1 MTKGDSVNISL
12 REATADDI
20 AICGKIC
27 FEAFTDIA
35 NRHNFPPDFPSPA
48 VAEGMLSFIIGN
60 PGFYGV
66 VAELDGDIVGSNFL
80 DERGEIFGL
89 GPVTVSVPGQNSG
102 VGKVLMQ
109 HCMDRSNQRGAKG
122 VRLLQA
128 AYHNRSLALYTR
140 LGFDVQDVLSTLQGP
155 ALNLS
160 IDGYAVRP
168 AETPDIEDC
177 NRLCRQ
183 THGHDRQQELQDA
196 INAGTATVVE
206 NAESIRGFS
215 SRLGY
220 AGFTVAENNDALKA
234 LIGAAPEFAGA
245 GIIMPSGNGE
255 VMRWCLE
262 NGLRVVHQ
270 LTLMTTG
277 QFQRPTT
284 PYMASIFY

>member
-89 GPVTVSVPGQNSG
+89 GPITVSVQGQNSG

-109 HCMDRSNQRGAKG
+109 HCMDRSSQRGAKG

>member
-89 GPVTVSVPGQNSG
+89 GPITVSVQGQNSG

-140 LGFDVQDVLSTLQGP
+140 LGFDVQDVLSTLRGP

-177 NRLCRQ
+177 NRLCRR

-215 SRLGY
+215 SLLGY

-262 NGLRVVHQ
+262 NGLRVVQQ